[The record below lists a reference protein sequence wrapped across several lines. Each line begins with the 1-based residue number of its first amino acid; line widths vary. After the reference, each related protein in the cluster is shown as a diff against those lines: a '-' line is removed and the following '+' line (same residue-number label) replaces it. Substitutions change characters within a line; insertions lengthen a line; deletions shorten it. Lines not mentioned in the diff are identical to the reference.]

1 MSKTDPKMGARTRS
15 FFGHLAPFFRAR
27 RPWKPKWLPSLPQE
41 PPRPVQ
47 ASISIDFWSI
57 LDDLLM
63 IFCIMWATFYL
74 VCLITFLVTSSLHF
88 QISGHKFKCVGV
100 VSRVKRKRVPAT
112 VLSLSD
118 SRHWEKGENSRS
130 TDGVFSK
137 GVGNMSS
144 EVVGVKHQLFTSC
157 LLSNVHSR
165 WMCVLT
171 C

>member
-1 MSKTDPKMGARTRS
+1 MEAQRRS
-15 FFGHLAPFFRAR
+15 FFGHLAPFFCAR
-27 RPWKPKWLPSLPQE
+27 RPWEPKWLPRPLPTAPRISPSL
-41 PPRPVQ
+41 
-47 ASISIDFWSI
+47 DFHWFWVDFGWFF
-57 LDDLLM
+57 DDFLYHVGYFLSGLPH
-63 IFCIMWATFYL
+63 Y
-74 VCLITFLVTSSLHF
+74 FLVTSSLHF

-130 TDGVFSK
+130 TDVVFSK
-137 GVGNMSS
+137 GVGNRSS
-144 EVVGVKHQLFTSC
+144 EVVGAKHQLFTSC
-157 LLSNVHSR
+157 LHLNVHSR